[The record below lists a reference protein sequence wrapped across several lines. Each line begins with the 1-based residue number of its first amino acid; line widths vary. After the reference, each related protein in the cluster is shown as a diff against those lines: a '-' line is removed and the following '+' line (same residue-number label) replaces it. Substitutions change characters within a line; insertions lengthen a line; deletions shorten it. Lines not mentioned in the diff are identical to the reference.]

1 MSINTQ
7 TSIWGTGT
15 LNKSKGKSNPDKC
28 ILFLNNSASFFPGE
42 DKNKK
47 KKKKQP
53 EKNVLT
59 LPNDHTVRSLKSMN
73 LRHTFKEFI
82 SY

>member
-7 TSIWGTGT
+7 TSIWGAGN

-42 DKNKK
+42 DKNEK
-47 KKKKQP
+47 KKKKQL

-59 LPNDHTVRSLKSMN
+59 LPIDHTVRSLKSMK